1 MTATNPSED
10 VIQIMFIMTIVCNN
24 TRPRVI
30 YGTVASQAAGGVSVS
45 WIKEGAG

>member
-1 MTATNPSED
+1 MIVTDPDEA

-24 TRPRVI
+24 TKARVV
-30 YGTVASQAAGGVSVS
+30 YGAVASQAAGGARVN